1 MRIKARFAP
10 LAATLALEPRY
21 VERPGVVLPT
31 RAPADWSDVRIEAWL
46 DWADALPT
54 DLPQD
59 AALLDEDQSAWLGG
73 SADRWAH
80 RLGAWGHAQGL
91 FTTAADAACFAEE
104 LSAALV
110 LGVAAPG
117 ATLHDG
123 IRPSANGDQTQTASA
138 FIALSEPGAA
148 RRLANLTAARRG
160 ERLAG
165 RAAEALADALRA
177 VADAVDRC
185 EGPREACADP
195 ARNPALARA
204 ALTARRCG
212 AADADIIRAAEG
224 ESPVIALP
232 GLPDRALQPV
242 LAQRDAI
249 ASGGPEALTVAEA
262 ALEGDLALTF
272 TPRDAETL
280 ADAGLEARAALH
292 LPSLAALAG
301 EGFDAALDDLTRL
314 WVVALEIETSIG
326 FCADAASAR
335 RRDAARPL
343 ALGLS
348 GLADWAVATDAIN
361 ASTCAAAVAARVAAA
376 ASAASSELAARL
388 GPCAEWDA
396 VKDEADDLAAQRSQD
411 ASALARHGRR
421 HAAINLFVR
430 DAELELRLG
439 ASPFAAT
446 DLFQTEDGET
456 ERRLRPSL
464 ARAIVRAGGDVEDA
478 ERRLFGR
485 RTLVSAPG
493 VNHSALRELGFTD
506 VELEAVEHALS
517 QTDQLSAVFAPAVLD
532 AGFVGDV
539 LGLSLEGSDD
549 LLPRLGF
556 DDAAIEAAR
565 AAAFGHAD
573 LSGWDAAPDALC
585 GLLAADPAAFE
596 AELRRAAEPFSD
608 VPDAS
613 PEIIDWRAGS
623 LQAARTLGQA
633 AREGRRAVIL
643 RRASPPTDFR
653 LDLTEADAPAQRRV
667 EPEARTVERV
677 VEKVIERDRTRRK
690 LPDRR
695 KGYIQKA
702 AVGGHKV
709 YIHTGEYEDG
719 ELGEIFIDMHKEG
732 AAFRSLMNN
741 FAISI
746 SIGLQYGV
754 PLDEFVDAF
763 VFTRFEPAGRV
774 TGNDSIRSATSIL
787 DYIFRELGVSYLD
800 RQELANAE
808 PEGNPD
814 GLGSM
819 AADDAE
825 PVPAARFISK
835 GFARG
840 AAPDN
845 LVVVPFGRK
854 AETPRPAV
862 ATEAVACPEC
872 GDFSLQ
878 NRGGGWICDTCG
890 AAPQMQG

>member
-1 MRIKARFAP
+1 MRIKPRFAP
-10 LAATLALEPRY
+10 LAATVALDPRLI
-21 VERPGVVLPT
+21 ERPGAMTPT
-31 RAPADWSDVRIEAWL
+31 LAPADWSDARVEAWL
-46 DWADALPT
+46 DWAQSLPT
-54 DLPQD
+54 DLP
-59 AALLDEDQSAWLGG
+59 ASAVALDEDHAAWLGG
-73 SADRWAH
+73 AADNWAH
-80 RLGAWGHAQGL
+80 RLGAWGHELGL
-91 FTTAADAACFAEE
+91 FDSAEE
-104 LSAALV
+104 VEIFTDELWASLL
-110 LGVAAPG
+110 LGLAAPQ
-117 ATLHDG
+117 THQT
-123 IRPSANGDQTQTASA
+123 PSSVPTC
-138 FIALSEPGAA
+138 LSLTEPGAA
-148 RRLANLTAARRG
+148 RSLAGLTAVRRG

-165 RAAEALADALRA
+165 RAAEALADALEG
-177 VADAVDRC
+177 VANAVDRC

-195 ARNPALARA
+195 VANPALARA
-204 ALTARRCG
+204 ALIARRCG
-212 AADADIIRAAEG
+212 ASDADIIRAVEG
-224 ESPVIALP
+224 EIQTVALAAP
-232 GLPDRALQPV
+232 AAHVLTPV
-242 LAQRDAI
+242 LAPRDAI
-249 ASGGPEALTVAEA
+249 ASGGPEALAVAAA

-280 ADAGLEARAALH
+280 TDSVLEARAALN
-292 LPSLAALAG
+292 LPALAAVAG
-301 EGFDAALDDLTRL
+301 EHFNEALGDLTRL
-314 WVVALEIETSIG
+314 WVVALEIETAIS
-326 FCADAASAR
+326 ASSP
-335 RRDAARPL
+335 RRDAVRPI

-348 GLADWAVATDAIN
+348 GLADWTIAAN
-361 ASTCAAAVAARVAAA
+361 AESPTALAASAGACVSAA
-376 ASAASSELAARL
+376 ASAASTDLAALL
-388 GPCAEWDA
+388 GRCAEWDA
-396 VKDEADDLAAQRSQD
+396 ASDEVVDATVQRGQD
-411 ASALARHGRR
+411 TKALKRCGRR
-421 HAAINLFVR
+421 HAAISLFVR
-430 DAELELRLG
+430 DPELELRLG

-464 ARAIVRAGGDVEDA
+464 SRAIVRAGGDVESA

-485 RTLVSAPG
+485 RTLVGAPG
-493 VNHSALRELGFTD
+493 VNHSALRDLGFTD
-506 VELEAVEHALS
+506 VELEAVELALG
-517 QTDQLSAVFAPAVLD
+517 QTDQLPAVFAPPVLD
-532 AGFVGDV
+532 AGFIGDV
-539 LGLSLEGSDD
+539 LGLSVEDGAD

-556 DDAAIEAAR
+556 DAGAIEAAR
-565 AAAFGHAD
+565 TYAFGHAE
-573 LSGWDAAPDALC
+573 LSGWEAAPEALHN
-585 GLLAADPAAFE
+585 LLAADPVAFE
-596 AELRRAAEPFSD
+596 AELRRAIEPFSD
-608 VPDAS
+608 APDTS
-613 PEIIDWRAGS
+613 PDLIDWRSGS

-633 AREGRRAVIL
+633 ARDGRRAVVM
-643 RRASPPTDFR
+643 RRAAPPADFH
-653 LDLTEADAPAQRRV
+653 LDLPEADAPVQRRA
-667 EPEARTVERV
+667 EPESKAVERV
-677 VEKVIERDRTRRK
+677 IEKVIERDRTRRK

-741 FAISI
+741 FAIAI

-787 DYIFRELGVSYLD
+787 DYIFRELGVSYLE

-814 GLGSM
+814 GLGV
-819 AADDAE
+819 ATNDAE

-854 AETPRPAV
+854 SEAPRDTLP
-862 ATEAVACPEC
+862 TEAVACPAC

>member
-1 MRIKARFAP
+1 MRIKPRFAD
-10 LAATLALEPRY
+10 LAALVALDLRA
-21 VERPGVVLPT
+21 VERPGVVTSSLV
-31 RAPADWSDVRIEAWL
+31 PADWTDVRVEAWL
-46 DWADALPT
+46 DWADALPK

-59 AALLDEDQSAWLGG
+59 TAPPDTDHAAWLNGA
-73 SADRWAH
+73 ADRWAH
-80 RLGAWGHAQGL
+80 RLGAWGRAQGL
-91 FTTAADAACFAEE
+91 FISEEDASAFANE
-104 LSAALV
+104 LSASLL
-110 LGVAAPG
+110 LGVSAPG
-117 ATLHDG
+117 APQNHTSSASFITL
-123 IRPSANGDQTQTASA
+123 GD
-138 FIALSEPGAA
+138 PGGA
-148 RRLANLTAARRG
+148 RRLADLTVARRS
-160 ERLAG
+160 ERFAG
-165 RAAEALADALRA
+165 CAAQALSDSLGA
-177 VADAVDRC
+177 VADAVGRC
-185 EGPREACADP
+185 EGPREACANP

-204 ALTARRCG
+204 ALSARRCG
-212 AADADIIRAAEG
+212 ATDADIIRAAEG
-224 ESPVIALP
+224 ESHAIALP
-232 GLPDRALQPV
+232 VVPARAPQPA
-242 LAQRDAI
+242 LAQRDSI
-249 ASGGPEALTVAEA
+249 ASGGPEALAVAEA
-262 ALEGDLALTF
+262 ALEGDLIVTF
-272 TPRDAETL
+272 TPRDAEVL
-280 ADAGLEARAALH
+280 VDAGLEARAALY
-292 LPSLAALAG
+292 LPALAALTG
-301 EGFDAALDDLTRL
+301 DGFHAALDDLIRL
-314 WVVALEIETSIG
+314 WVVALEIETAISSSP
-326 FCADAASAR
+326 AAPR
-335 RRDAARPL
+335 REAARPI
-343 ALGLS
+343 ALGVS
-348 GLADWAVATDAIN
+348 GLADWAVATDATN
-361 ASTCAAAVAARVAAA
+361 ATTLAASLGARVSVAAN
-376 ASAASSELAARL
+376 AASSEISARL

-396 VKDEADDLAAQRSQD
+396 VKDEATDLAIQRAQD
-411 ASALARHGRR
+411 PEPLLRHGRR

-430 DAELELRLG
+430 DVELELRLG

-464 ARAIVRAGGDVEDA
+464 ARAIARAGGDVEDA

-485 RTLVSAPG
+485 RTLIGAPG

-506 VELEAVEHALS
+506 VELEAVEHALG
-517 QTDQLSAVFAPAVLD
+517 QTDRLSAVFAPPVLD

-539 LGLSLEGSDD
+539 LGLSGEACRD

-556 DDAAIEAAR
+556 DAAAISAAH
-565 AAAFGHAD
+565 AAAFGHID
-573 LSGWDAAPDALC
+573 LSDWDAAPETLR
-585 GLLAADPAAFE
+585 GLMLSDPARFE
-596 AELRRAAEPFSD
+596 AELRRAIEPFSD
-608 VPDAS
+608 VPDVT
-613 PEIIDWRAGS
+613 PDLIDWRAGP
-623 LQAARTLGQA
+623 LQVARALGEA
-633 AREGRRAVIL
+633 AREGRRAVAL
-643 RRASPPTDFR
+643 CRAAPPADFR
-653 LDLTEADAPAQRRV
+653 LDLPEVDASVKRRI
-667 EPEARTVERV
+667 EPETPPVERV
-677 VEKVIERDRTRRK
+677 VEKVVERDRTRRK

-741 FAISI
+741 FAIAI

-787 DYIFRELGVSYLD
+787 DYIFRELGVSYLE

-814 GLGSM
+814 GLG
-819 AADDAE
+819 AATNDAE

-854 AETPRPAV
+854 AETPRDAAP
-862 ATEAVACPEC
+862 TEAVACPAC
-872 GDFSLQ
+872 GDLSLQ

>member
-10 LAATLALEPRY
+10 LAATLALEPRC
-21 VERPGVVLPT
+21 VERPGVVSPT
-31 RAPADWSDVRIEAWL
+31 LAPADWSDVRIEAWL

-54 DLPQD
+54 DLLQD
-59 AALLDEDQSAWLGG
+59 AASLDEDHSAWLNGA
-73 SADRWAH
+73 ADRWAH

-91 FTTAADAACFAEE
+91 FATPADAACFAED
-104 LSAALV
+104 LSASLL
-110 LGVAAPG
+110 LGVAAP
-117 ATLHDG
+117 ATVLRNDLQ
-123 IRPSANGDQTQTASA
+123 PTPPAST
-138 FIALSEPGAA
+138 FISLSDPGAA
-148 RRLANLTAARRG
+148 RRLADLTAARRG
-160 ERLAG
+160 ERLAE
-165 RAAEALADALRA
+165 RATEALSEALRA
-177 VADAVDRC
+177 VAHAVDRC

-195 ARNPALARA
+195 VRNPALARA

-212 AADADIIRAAEG
+212 ASDADILRAAEG
-224 ESPVIALP
+224 ERPAITLP
-232 GLPDRALQPV
+232 GLPVRPLQPV
-242 LAQRDAI
+242 LAERDAI
-249 ASGGPEALTVAEA
+249 ASGGPEAVAVAEA
-262 ALEGDLALTF
+262 ALEGDLVLTF
-272 TPRDAETL
+272 APRDADAL
-280 ADAGLEARAALH
+280 ANAALEARAAIH
-292 LPSLAALAG
+292 LPRLATVAG
-301 EGFDAALDDLTRL
+301 AAFEEALDDLTLL
-314 WVVALEIETSIG
+314 WVLALEIETALSPSD
-326 FCADAASAR
+326 DAASAR
-335 RRDAARPL
+335 RRGAARPL

-348 GLADWAVATDAIN
+348 GLSDWAVAADA
-361 ASTCAAAVAARVAAA
+361 SAAVALAASVGARVSAA
-376 ASAASSELAARL
+376 ASAASVELAAL
-388 GPCAEWDA
+388 FGPCPEWDA
-396 VKDEADDLAAQRSQD
+396 VSDEVMDAAAQRGHDVQ
-411 ASALARHGRR
+411 ALKRHGRR
-421 HAAINLFVR
+421 HAAISLFVR

-439 ASPFAAT
+439 ASPFSAT
-446 DLFQTEDGET
+446 DIFQTHDGET
-456 ERRLRPSL
+456 GRRLRPSL
-464 ARAIVRAGGDVEDA
+464 AQAIARAGGDIEDA

-485 RTLVSAPG
+485 RTLVGAAG

-506 VELEAVEHALS
+506 LELEAVEQALS
-517 QTDQLSAVFAPAVLD
+517 QTDDFSAVFAPAVLD

-539 LGLSLEGSDD
+539 LGLSVDDGAD
-549 LLPRLGF
+549 LLPKLGF
-556 DDAAIEAAR
+556 DATAIEAAR

-573 LSGWDAAPDALC
+573 LSGWDAAPEALRA
-585 GLLAADPAAFE
+585 LLSSDPAALE
-596 AELRRAAEPFSD
+596 AELRRAVEPFSD
-608 VPDAS
+608 TPDAW
-613 PEIIDWRAGS
+613 PDVIDWRAGA
-623 LQAARTLGQA
+623 LQAARALGQA
-633 AREGRRAVIL
+633 ARDGRRAVVL
-643 RRASPPTDFR
+643 RRASAPADFR
-653 LDLTEADAPAQRRV
+653 LDLTELDAPARRT
-667 EPEARTVERV
+667 EPQARTVERV
-677 VEKVIERDRTRRK
+677 VEKVIERNRTRRK

-808 PEGNPD
+808 PDGNPD

-819 AADDAE
+819 TADDAE

-854 AETPRPAV
+854 VETPRAAI

-872 GDFSLQ
+872 GDFTLQ

>member
-1 MRIKARFAP
+1 MRIKPRFAD
-10 LAATLALEPRY
+10 LAAFVVLDPRA
-21 VERPGVVLPT
+21 VERPGVVTSTL
-31 RAPADWSDVRIEAWL
+31 APADWTDVRVEAWL
-46 DWADALPT
+46 DWAEDLPT
-54 DLPQD
+54 ELPHD
-59 AALLDEDQSAWLGG
+59 AAAPDEDHDAWLGG
-73 SADRWAH
+73 APDRWTH
-80 RLGAWGHAQGL
+80 RLAAWGRAQGL
-91 FTTAADAACFAEE
+91 FTTDEDAAAFADE
-104 LSAALV
+104 LSASLL
-110 LGVAAPG
+110 LGVAAPSVTSEHG
-117 ATLHDG
+117 L
-123 IRPSANGDQTQTASA
+123 SAPVIS
-138 FIALSEPGAA
+138 LSEPGAA
-148 RRLANLTAARRG
+148 RRLADLTAARRG
-160 ERLAG
+160 ERLAE
-165 RAAEALADALRA
+165 RAAEALSDALRA

-185 EGPREACADP
+185 EGPRETCADP

-212 AADADIIRAAEG
+212 ATDADIIHAAEG
-224 ESPVIALP
+224 ESPAIALP
-232 GLPDRALQPV
+232 GLATRSVQPV
-242 LAQRDAI
+242 LAQRDAV
-249 ASGGPEALTVAEA
+249 ASGGPEAQAVAEA
-262 ALEGDLALTF
+262 ALEGDLALIF
-272 TPRDAETL
+272 TPHDAETL

-292 LPSLAALAG
+292 LPSLAALTG
-301 EGFDAALDDLTRL
+301 DRFDEALDDLTRL
-314 WVVALEIETSIG
+314 WVIALEIEI
-326 FCADAASAR
+326 ASAPASP
-335 RRDAARPL
+335 RRDAARPI

-348 GLADWAVATDAIN
+348 GLADWTVATDAGK
-361 ASTCAAAVAARVAAA
+361 ATALAATAGARVSVA
-376 ASAASSELAARL
+376 ASATSSELAARL
-388 GPCAEWDA
+388 GPCAEWDV
-396 VKDEADDLAAQRSQD
+396 VKDEAADLAAQRGQD
-411 ASALARHGRR
+411 TEALTRHGRR

-456 ERRLRPSL
+456 QRRLRPAL
-464 ARAIVRAGGDVEDA
+464 ARAIARAGGDVEDA

-485 RTLVSAPG
+485 RTLIGAPG

-506 VELEAVEHALS
+506 VELEAVEDALS
-517 QTDQLSAVFAPAVLD
+517 QTDRLSAVFAPPVLD

-539 LGLSLEGSDD
+539 LGLTVENGAD

-556 DDAAIEAAR
+556 DAAAIEAAR
-565 AAAFGHAD
+565 AVAFGHPD
-573 LSGWDAAPDALC
+573 LSDWNAAPEALNH
-585 GLLAADPAAFE
+585 LLSSPPAAFE
-596 AELRRAAEPFSD
+596 AGLRRAIEPFSD
-608 VPDAS
+608 VPDIS
-613 PEIIDWRAGS
+613 PDVIDWRAGS
-623 LQAARTLGQA
+623 LQAARALGQA
-633 AREGRRAVIL
+633 ARDGRRAVVL
-643 RRASPPTDFR
+643 HRAAPPADFQ
-653 LDLTEADAPAQRRV
+653 LDLTETEAPVQRRM
-667 EPEARTVERV
+667 EPETRPVERV
-677 VEKVIERDRTRRK
+677 VEKVVERDRTRRK

-741 FAISI
+741 FAIAI

-787 DYIFRELGVSYLD
+787 DYIFRELGVSYLE

-814 GLGSM
+814 GLGT
-819 AADDAE
+819 ATNDAE

-854 AETPRPAV
+854 AETPRDAAP
-862 ATEAVACPEC
+862 TEAVACPAC
-872 GDFSLQ
+872 GDLSLQ

>member
-1 MRIKARFAP
+1 MRIKPRFAP
-10 LAATLALEPRY
+10 LAAAVAQEPRLI
-21 VERPGVVLPT
+21 ERPGVMTPT
-31 RAPADWSDVRIEAWL
+31 LAPADWSDARVEAWL
-46 DWADALPT
+46 DWAESLPT
-54 DLPQD
+54 DLPQN
-59 AALLDEDQSAWLGG
+59 APALDEDHAAWLGG
-73 SADRWAH
+73 AADRWAH
-80 RLGAWGHAQGL
+80 RLSAWGRELGL
-91 FTTAADAACFAEE
+91 FETADDAETFTDE
-104 LSAALV
+104 LWASLL
-110 LGVAAPG
+110 LGLAAPG
-117 ATLHDG
+117 ATQDTPAPACL
-123 IRPSANGDQTQTASA
+123 S
-138 FIALSEPGAA
+138 LSEPGAA
-148 RRLANLTAARRG
+148 RSLADLTAARRG

-165 RAAEALADALRA
+165 RATEALSDALKA

-195 ARNPALARA
+195 AANPALARA
-204 ALTARRCG
+204 ALIARRCG
-212 AADADIIRAAEG
+212 ASDADIMRAVDG
-224 ESPVIALP
+224 ERQIVALP
-232 GLPDRALQPV
+232 AHAASVPTPV
-242 LAQRDAI
+242 LASRDSI
-249 ASGGPEALTVAEA
+249 ASGGPDALAVAEA

-272 TPRDAETL
+272 TPRDAEVL
-280 ADAGLEARAALH
+280 SDAALEARVALH
-292 LPSLAALAG
+292 LPALAAFTG
-301 EGFDAALDDLTRL
+301 EAFDEALDDLTRL
-314 WVVALEIETSIG
+314 WVIALEIETAIG
-326 FCADAASAR
+326 IDAPR
-335 RRDAARPL
+335 HEAARPI

-348 GLADWAVATDAIN
+348 GLADWTIATN
-361 ASTCAAAVAARVAAA
+361 AESPIALAASVGARVSAA
-376 ASAASSELAARL
+376 ASAASVDLAARL
-388 GPCAEWDA
+388 GPCAEWDVVSDEVVDAA
-396 VKDEADDLAAQRSQD
+396 VQRGQD
-411 ASALARHGRR
+411 AKALKRCGRR

-439 ASPFAAT
+439 ASPFSAT

-456 ERRLRPSL
+456 ERRLRPAL
-464 ARAIVRAGGDVEDA
+464 ARAIARAGGDVEDA

-485 RTLVSAPG
+485 RTLMGAPG
-493 VNHSALRELGFTD
+493 VNHSALRDLGFTD
-506 VELEAVEHALS
+506 VELEAVELALS
-517 QTDQLSAVFAPAVLD
+517 QTDQLSAVFAPPVLD
-532 AGFVGDV
+532 AGFIGDV
-539 LGLSLEGSDD
+539 LGLSVEDGAD

-556 DDAAIEAAR
+556 DVAAIEAAR
-565 AAAFGHAD
+565 TAAFGHAD
-573 LSGWDAAPDALC
+573 LSGWEAAPDALR

-596 AELRRAAEPFSD
+596 AELRRAVEPFSD
-608 VPDAS
+608 VPDVT
-613 PEIIDWRAGS
+613 PDLIDWRAGS
-623 LQAARTLGQA
+623 LQAARALGQA
-633 AREGRRAVIL
+633 ARDGRRAVAL
-643 RRASPPTDFR
+643 RRAAPPADFR
-653 LDLTEADAPAQRRV
+653 LDLAELDAPVQRRA

-677 VEKVIERDRTRRK
+677 IEKVIERDRTRRK

-741 FAISI
+741 FAIAI

-787 DYIFRELGVSYLD
+787 DYIFRELGVSYLE

-808 PEGNPD
+808 PEGLNPD
-814 GLGSM
+814 GLGG
-819 AADDAE
+819 AAEDAE

-854 AETPRPAV
+854 PETPRPAV

-878 NRGGGWICDTCG
+878 NRGGGWVCDTCG

>member
-10 LAATLALEPRY
+10 LAATVALEPRC
-21 VERPGVVLPT
+21 VERPGVVSPT
-31 RAPADWSDVRIEAWL
+31 LAPADWSDVRIEAWL
-46 DWADALPT
+46 DWADSLPT
-54 DLPQD
+54 DLPENT
-59 AALLDEDQSAWLGG
+59 APLDEDHAAWLGG
-73 SADRWAH
+73 AADRWAH
-80 RLGAWGHAQGL
+80 RLGAWGRELGL
-91 FTTAADAACFAEE
+91 FDSADDAEAFTDE
-104 LSAALV
+104 LWAALL
-110 LGVAAPG
+110 LGLAAP
-117 ATLHDG
+117 ATAEITLAPG
-123 IRPSANGDQTQTASA
+123 

-148 RRLANLTAARRG
+148 RRLTDLTAARRG
-160 ERLAG
+160 ERLSA
-165 RAAEALADALRA
+165 RAAEALSDALRA

-185 EGPREACADP
+185 EGPRETCADP
-195 ARNPALARA
+195 PRNPALARA

-212 AADADIIRAAEG
+212 ATDADIIRAAEG
-224 ESPVIALP
+224 ESPAIALP
-232 GLPDRALQPV
+232 GLPFRPLQTV

-249 ASGGPEALTVAEA
+249 ASGGPEALAVAEA

-272 TPRDAETL
+272 APRDAEALTDT
-280 ADAGLEARAALH
+280 ALEARVAFH
-292 LPSLAALAG
+292 LPSLSAVAG
-301 EGFDAALDDLTRL
+301 EAFDEALDDLTRL
-314 WVVALEIETSIG
+314 WVMALEIETAIG
-326 FCADAASAR
+326 AGAPR
-335 RRDAARPL
+335 REAARPI

-348 GLADWAVATDAIN
+348 GLADWTVATDATDPTTLA
-361 ASTCAAAVAARVAAA
+361 ASVGARVSAA
-376 ASAASSELAARL
+376 ASAASVELAARL

-396 VKDEADDLAAQRSQD
+396 VTDEVVDAAVQRGQETK
-411 ASALARHGRR
+411 ALKRSGRR

-430 DAELELRLG
+430 DTELELRLG

-464 ARAIVRAGGDVEDA
+464 ARAIARAGGDVEDA

-485 RTLVSAPG
+485 RTLMGAPG

-517 QTDQLSAVFAPAVLD
+517 QTDQLSAVFAPPVLD
-532 AGFVGDV
+532 AGFIGDV
-539 LGLSLEGSDD
+539 LGLSVEDGAD
-549 LLPRLGF
+549 LLPQLGF
-556 DDAAIEAAR
+556 DAAAIDAAR

-573 LSGWDAAPDALC
+573 LSDWQAAPEALRA
-585 GLLAADPAAFE
+585 LLAADPAAFE
-596 AELRRAAEPFSD
+596 AELRRAVEPFSD
-608 VPDAS
+608 APDVTPDLS
-613 PEIIDWRAGS
+613 DWRAGS
-623 LQAARTLGQA
+623 LQAARALGQA
-633 AREGRRAVIL
+633 ARDGRRAVVL
-643 RRASPPTDFR
+643 RRAAPPADFR
-653 LDLTEADAPAQRRV
+653 LNLTEPDAPIQRRA
-667 EPEARTVERV
+667 EPEAKTVERV

-741 FAISI
+741 FAIAI

-787 DYIFRELGVSYLD
+787 DYIFRELGVSYLE

-814 GLGSM
+814 GLGSV
-819 AADDAE
+819 ATNDAE

-854 AETPRPAV
+854 AETPRAAGP
-862 ATEAVACPEC
+862 TEAVACPEC